1 MKDIEALSLEKYV
14 DEIAGAV
21 IEGLGRCKT
30 EKDVWGSVE
39 VSRLTIILCF
49 RVYKQDPD
57 YISFTSAVL

>member
-39 VSRLTIILCF
+39 VGL
-49 RVYKQDPD
+49 Q
-57 YISFTSAVL
+57 